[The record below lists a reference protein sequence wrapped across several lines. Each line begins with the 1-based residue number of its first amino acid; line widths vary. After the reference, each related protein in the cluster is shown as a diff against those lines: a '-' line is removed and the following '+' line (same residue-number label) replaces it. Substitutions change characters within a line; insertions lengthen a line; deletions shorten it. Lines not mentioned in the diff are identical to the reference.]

1 MLLLTKI
8 KEKINQK
15 SSVLHG
21 STLWTNGIMNAYTTN
36 DSFVRDNLSWAAQ
49 ATNWNR
55 FNATATLGM
64 IHMGNKKEAMAV
76 LNPYFTGQGIDSG
89 AGGATSPFSTAGAYY
104 AYGLI
109 NANQYNQDVVNYFMD
124 GFRNSGQNEAV
135 QHGICLGLGLTAM
148 GSGNEAVYDE
158 LKNTLFNNADSAV
171 IGEAA
176 GYGMGLVMLGSANE
190 GAIEEMLTHANDSK
204 HEKIIRSLGISLA
217 LLMYGR
223 EDNADGLIEQMTRSK
238 DSIMRY
244 GAMFAIGCAYAGT
257 SNNNAIRK
265 LLHFAVSDVSD
276 DVKRAALMNL
286 GFLLFR
292 KPEKIPDIVKQ
303 LAESYNPHIR
313 YGAAFAVGIGC
324 AGTGLIEALKLLA
337 PLTND
342 SVDFV
347 RQGALIALSMVF
359 IQITEAQEPKVAT
372 IKKLYTKMIEDKHEE
387 LLSRM
392 GAILSQGIINA
403 AGRNATISLTTRD
416 GGLRQNAVVGLVLF
430 LQHWYWYPLLNFIS
444 LALTPTALI
453 GVNENLKVPK
463 SFSIVSN
470 AKPSTY
476 KYPDFLKKEEAQGK
490 DKVETAVLS
499 TTAKVKA
506 RVGRKNAKDGN
517 VPETPKDE
525 EKKGDTEMVDEEKK
539 KEEEKAKEPE
549 PEVQEL
555 KNPSRVLKAQEK
567 KI

>member
-1 MLLLTKI
+1 
-8 KEKINQK
+8 
-15 SSVLHG
+15 
-21 STLWTNGIMNAYTTN
+21 
-36 DSFVRDNLSWAAQ
+36 
-49 ATNWNR
+49 
-55 FNATATLGM
+55 M

-76 LNPYFTGQGIDSG
+76 LNPYFTGQGIDAG

-109 NANQYNQDVVNYFMD
+109 NANQYSQEVVNYFMD

-148 GSGNEAVYDE
+148 GSGNESVYDE

-190 GAIEEMLTHANDSK
+190 GAIEEILTHANDSK

-223 EDNADGLIEQMTRSK
+223 EDTADGLIEQMTRSK

-292 KPEKIPDIVKQ
+292 KPEKIPEIVKQ

-463 SFSIVSN
+463 SFSIVS
-470 AKPSTY
+470 
-476 KYPDFLKKEEAQGK
+476 
-490 DKVETAVLS
+490 
-499 TTAKVKA
+499 
-506 RVGRKNAKDGN
+506 
-517 VPETPKDE
+517 
-525 EKKGDTEMVDEEKK
+525 
-539 KEEEKAKEPE
+539 
-549 PEVQEL
+549 
-555 KNPSRVLKAQEK
+555 
-567 KI
+567 